1 MRFTLTQILTTV
13 LIVALGFAL
22 VGTQIRH
29 QRRIAS
35 LEHALY
41 QARSDI
47 AIAEYGSASCLLL
60 ELHPSFYDDPSN
72 LRFLNHEIAYSI
84 LMHWERE
91 AAIDAAVDT
100 PGHSKAFAKRAL
112 GLLECT
118 TPDDFVR
125 ELRSRFSI
133 YPDDELGSWF
143 SGSPPGDLLN
153 FKAFLQAA
161 FELNEPD
168 GG

>member
-1 MRFTLTQILTTV
+1 
-13 LIVALGFAL
+13 
-22 VGTQIRH
+22 
-29 QRRIAS
+29 
-35 LEHALY
+35 
-41 QARSDI
+41 
-47 AIAEYGSASCLLL
+47 
-60 ELHPSFYDDPSN
+60 
-72 LRFLNHEIAYSI
+72 
-84 LMHWERE
+84 MHWERE

-133 YPDDELGSWF
+133 YPDDELVSWF
-143 SGSPPGDLLN
+143 SRSPPGDLLN
-153 FKAFLQAA
+153 FKAFLRAA
-161 FELNEPD
+161 LELNEPA

>member
-60 ELHPSFYDDPSN
+60 ELHPSFYGDPSS
-72 LRFLNHEIAYSI
+72 LRFLKHEIARSI

-91 AAIDAAVDT
+91 AAIDAAMDT
-100 PGHSKAFAKRAL
+100 PGHSKAFAKR
-112 GLLECT
+112 GLELLDCA
-118 TPDDFVR
+118 TPDDFVHG
-125 ELRSRFSI
+125 LRSSFSI
-133 YPDDELGSWF
+133 YPDDELDSWF
-143 SGSPPGDLLN
+143 LGSPPGDLLN